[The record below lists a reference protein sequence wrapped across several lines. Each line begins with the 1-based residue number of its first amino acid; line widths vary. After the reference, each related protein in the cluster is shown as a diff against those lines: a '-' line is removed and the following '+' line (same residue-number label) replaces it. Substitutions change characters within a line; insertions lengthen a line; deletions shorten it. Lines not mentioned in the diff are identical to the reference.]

1 MADIKSSFDIAME
14 RINAVGQATGDE
26 KLKWKYVPEGEK
38 VAVEYLKNNIDLPA
52 AIMNYPADARKYVRA
67 GVESVLLASISL
79 PVNETVQ
86 NNNKKAMDGELI
98 LKKDKASANKI
109 INQIKQVL
117 NHYNEQGKEQR
128 KQAYERLKEQYQVK
142 LKQAVNKQLGIQASA
157 EDLGVSVETLPQFQ
171 EEWRHTISQMD
182 DQYFKLLDEFKK
194 ELESIT

>member
-14 RINAVGQATGDE
+14 RINAIGQATEDE
-26 KLKWKYVPEGEK
+26 KLKWKYTPEGEK
-38 VAVEYLKNNIDLPA
+38 LAIEYLNSNIDLLA
-52 AIMNYPADARKYVRA
+52 AIVNYPDNARKYVRD
-67 GVESVLLASISL
+67 GIESVLLASILL

-86 NNNKKAMDGELI
+86 NNNKKAMEGEVA
-98 LKKDKASANKI
+98 LKKDKTSANKI
-109 INQIKQVL
+109 ITQIKQVL
-117 NHYNEQGKEQR
+117 SHYNEQGKEQR

-194 ELESIT
+194 NWNL